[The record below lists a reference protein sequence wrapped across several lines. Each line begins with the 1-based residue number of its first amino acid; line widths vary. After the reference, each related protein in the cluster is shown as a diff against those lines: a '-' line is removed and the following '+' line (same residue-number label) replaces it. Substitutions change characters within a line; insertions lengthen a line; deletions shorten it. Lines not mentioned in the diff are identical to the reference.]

1 MICLHVN
8 YKAHMACDLS
18 VIVKNEWVL
27 KVTDSHVHFKT
38 GSISKIVLETR

>member
-18 VIVKNEWVL
+18 FIVKNEIVL
-27 KVTDSHVHFKT
+27 QVTGSYVHFNG
-38 GSISKIVLETR
+38 GSF